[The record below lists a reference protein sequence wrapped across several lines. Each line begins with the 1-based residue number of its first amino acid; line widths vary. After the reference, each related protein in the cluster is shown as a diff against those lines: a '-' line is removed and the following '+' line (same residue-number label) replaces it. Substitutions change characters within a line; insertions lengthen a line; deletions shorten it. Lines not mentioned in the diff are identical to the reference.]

1 MVWLLAAAQFSSD
14 VHGSVRRRYNK
25 HMTSPSRAHVV
36 VGGASGIGAAVVE
49 AERARGVDVLALDV
63 AGTHDVECDVTD
75 EKSIESA
82 VEDTLARIGVP
93 SEVTVTAGIGHSGML
108 LDVPVEEWDRV
119 IAVNT
124 RGPLLV
130 MRAFAREMIA
140 AGSPGSIVATSSVS
154 ARLVDRSMGAYCASK
169 AALSMLVQV
178 AACEWA
184 PHGIRVNA
192 VGPGV
197 TATPMLGRAPNTES
211 GWLAAVQERTPLGR
225 LGTAEDIAQAI
236 RALHDV
242 QWMTGQIVEC
252 DGGLGIHSPIDAF
265 GESQRA

>member
-1 MVWLLAAAQFSSD
+1 V
-14 VHGSVRRRYNK
+14 
-25 HMTSPSRAHVV
+25 
-36 VGGASGIGAAVVE
+36 
-49 AERARGVDVLALDV
+49 
-63 AGTHDVECDVTD
+63 
-75 EKSIESA
+75 
-82 VEDTLARIGVP
+82 
-93 SEVTVTAGIGHSGML
+93 
-108 LDVPVEEWDRV
+108 
-119 IAVNT
+119 
-124 RGPLLV
+124 
-130 MRAFAREMIA
+130 
-140 AGSPGSIVATSSVS
+140 
-154 ARLVDRSMGAYCASK
+154 
-169 AALSMLVQV
+169 LVQV

-242 QWMTGQIVEC
+242 EWITGQIVEC

-265 GESQRA
+265 GEAQRAR